1 MSIRY
6 IFGGVCII
14 LGYVGGCL
22 YSSKMKSRYATAT
35 KLYDGLKIMRIEIT
49 NAQKGLIPTLKK
61 AHQATNCDELGKIL
75 NALSSTG
82 ECNDVIDELDIDS
95 NVRESLKN
103 LLYKVRFSS
112 NDDIKSA
119 FDDCSQTI
127 SQWTQA
133 SLAAYK
139 KEAVLY
145 KRLGILS
152 GIAVFI
158 LLC

>member
-6 IFGGVCII
+6 IVGGMCII
-14 LGYVGGCL
+14 SGYVGGCL
-22 YSSKMKSRYATAT
+22 YSSKMKSRYTTAT
-35 KLYDGLKIMRIEIT
+35 KLYDGIKIMKTEILS
-49 NAQKGLIPTLKK
+49 AQKGLIPALKK

-75 NALSSTG
+75 KALSSDG
-82 ECNDVIDELDIDS
+82 KFNDGIDEFDMDGNIKD
-95 NVRESLKN
+95 SLKN

-112 NDDIKSA
+112 NDDIKTA
-119 FDDCSQTI
+119 FDDCSQAV
-127 SQWTQA
+127 SQWVQA